1 MKVIRSICLFLVL
14 VVLCGAL
21 SGCYDQNKNTTNQK
35 SSTQDAIA
43 HDVEDYIKSYL
54 KNPQSLQINDL
65 VFHEYP
71 IEIENRYYSSLDV
84 DFSAQNGFGGY
95 DREVVT
101 YYICHENG
109 VSRSLSRREYY
120 CELDTA
126 RYGDKLDS
134 IGGGVLLSYGCS
146 ADTAESIYKELSALQ
161 LNTLTAFGYNLTD
174 NIDNIGYVKYVCE
187 LMGLEGSITYTFIDD
202 KVKTAD
208 FWWVAEQ
215 GYLDPNKALFKELGV
230 GQTATC
236 GDIEILI
243 SKIDE
248 ALGIDHV
255 ENKREMVGV
264 EGESMREKITYEWVI
279 SEERSLFL
287 RWVVSDIENVD
298 ALNLWI
304 ENVTSDE

>member
-1 MKVIRSICLFLVL
+1 MKKTFILLLVL
-14 VVLCGAL
+14 TFLCGTLTACGEASNSAVIKADDL
-21 SGCYDQNKNTTNQK
+21 KETITAY
-35 SSTQDAIA
+35 
-43 HDVEDYIKSYL
+43 VEDDIKSVL
-54 KNPQSLQINDL
+54 KNPQSLMINNL
-65 VFHEYP
+65 AFNEEP
-71 IEIENRYYSSLDV
+71 IEIAGRCYCNLDV

-146 ADTAESIYKELSALQ
+146 ADTAKSIYKELSALQ

-248 ALGIDHV
+248 ALGINHV